1 MIKLKGIITS
11 DWHLR
16 SQLPRC
22 RKDEN
27 WIETQK
33 NAIEQIYKYAKK
45 YNCNVFIVGD
55 IFHSHSETTVE
66 VIQIVQ
72 NLAKKLKKLGLKLYL
87 LAGNHDLLYHSSENI
102 EKSAVGILLKSDN
115 IFPISSYSEDVSAGN
130 FDEETENKEIIFKH
144 VLVFPDVKSLPPNV
158 DAITAKE
165 LLSEYSNAEWIFTG
179 DMHKNFHY
187 EKNGRHVVN
196 PGCLIREVSDM
207 KDYKNGCYFVDTE
220 SEIVER
226 LEIKDDEEFVDDSY
240 ILKEKE
246 KTDRIEKFANK
257 LKETKDISLDF
268 ISNVESAVKQN
279 KLSAELVDTIEELL
293 EV

>member
-1 MIKLKGIITS
+1 MKMIVS
-11 DWHLR
+11 ADWHLR

-33 NAIEQIYKYAKK
+33 KMINQVVEYCKK
-45 YNCNVFIVGD
+45 YKSDLFIVGD

-66 VIQIVQ
+66 IIQLIQ
-72 NLAKKLKKLGLKLYL
+72 NIAKELKKCGLSIYI

-102 EKSAVGILLKSDN
+102 NKSAIGILLKTEN
-115 IFPISSYSEDVSAGN
+115 IFPISTYSDEISAGN
-130 FDEETENKEIIFKH
+130 FDEETENKKIIFKH
-144 VLVFPDVKSLPPNV
+144 ILVFPDTKSLPPNV
-158 DAITAKE
+158 DAVTAKE
-165 LLSEYSNAEWIFTG
+165 LLSEYDKSEWIFTG

-207 KDYKNGCYFVDTE
+207 KDYQNGIYFVDIE
-220 SEIVER
+220 KEIVEW
-226 LEIKDDEEFVDDSY
+226 LEIKDDENFIDDSY

-246 KTDRIEKFANK
+246 KEERIENFANK
-257 LKETKDISLDF
+257 LQETKEVSLDF
-268 ISNVESAVKQN
+268 IANVESAMKQN
-279 KLSAELVDTIEELL
+279 KFSKELNETIEELL
-293 EV
+293 QV

>member
-1 MIKLKGIITS
+1 MKLPNKFIVTA

-33 NAIEQIYKYAKK
+33 KMINQVIEYCKK
-45 YNCNVFIVGD
+45 YKSDLFIVGD

-66 VIQIVQ
+66 IIQLVQ
-72 NLAKKLKKLGLKLYL
+72 NMAKELKKYGLKVYI
-87 LAGNHDLLYHSSENI
+87 LAGNHDLLFHSSQNI
-102 EKSAVGILLKSDN
+102 NKSAIGILLKSDN
-115 IFPISSYSEDVSAGN
+115 IFPISIFDNVSAPN
-130 FDEETENKEIIFKH
+130 FDEEEKDCEFIFKH
-144 VLVFPDVKSLPPNV
+144 ILCFPDVKSLPPNV
-158 DAITAKE
+158 DAVTAKE
-165 LLSEYSNAEWIFTG
+165 LISRYKDCRFIFLG

-207 KDYKNGCYFVDTE
+207 KDYQNGIYFVDTE
-220 SEIVER
+220 KEIVEW
-226 LEIKDDEEFVDDSY
+226 LEIKDDESFIDDSY

-246 KTDRIEKFANK
+246 KEERIENFANK
-257 LKETKDISLDF
+257 LQETKEVSLDF
-268 ISNVESAVKQN
+268 IANVESSMKQN
-279 KLSAELVDTIEELL
+279 KFSKELNETIEELL
-293 EV
+293 QV

>member
-1 MIKLKGIITS
+1 MKMIVTA

-33 NAIEQIYKYAKK
+33 KMIEQVSEYCKK
-45 YNCNVFIVGD
+45 YKSDLFIVGD

-115 IFPISSYSEDVSAGN
+115 IFPISSYSDEISAGN
-130 FDEETENKEIIFKH
+130 FDEETENKKIIFKH

-207 KDYKNGCYFVDTE
+207 KDYENGVYFVDTE
-220 SEIVER
+220 SEIVEW
-226 LEIKDDEEFVDDSY
+226 LKIKDDEEFIDDSY

-246 KTDRIEKFANK
+246 KTERIEKFANK

-268 ISNVESAVKQN
+268 VSNVESAINQN
-279 KLSAELVDTIEELL
+279 KLSSELVETIEELL
-293 EV
+293 EI

>member
-1 MIKLKGIITS
+1 MKMIVS
-11 DWHLR
+11 ADWHLR

-33 NAIEQIYKYAKK
+33 KMINQVVEYCKK
-45 YNCNVFIVGD
+45 YKSDLFIVGD

-66 VIQIVQ
+66 VIQLVQ
-72 NLAKKLKKLGLKLYL
+72 NMAKELKKHSLKVYI

-102 EKSAVGILLKSDN
+102 NKSAIGILLKTEN
-115 IFPISSYSEDVSAGN
+115 IFPISSYSDEISAGN
-130 FDEETENKEIIFKH
+130 FDEETENKKIIFKH
-144 VLVFPDVKSLPPNV
+144 ILVFPDTKSLPPNV

-165 LLSEYSNAEWIFTG
+165 LLFQYDKAEWIFTG

-207 KDYKNGCYFVDTE
+207 KDYQNGIYFVDTE
-220 SEIVER
+220 KEIVEW
-226 LEIKDDEEFVDDSY
+226 LEIKDNESFIDDSY

-246 KTDRIEKFANK
+246 KEERIENFANK
-257 LKETKDISLDF
+257 LQETKEVSLDF
-268 ISNVESAVKQN
+268 IANVESAMKQN
-279 KLSAELVDTIEELL
+279 KFSKELNETIEELL
-293 EV
+293 HV

>member
-1 MIKLKGIITS
+1 MKMIVS
-11 DWHLR
+11 ADWHLR

-33 NAIEQIYKYAKK
+33 KMINQVVEHCKK
-45 YNCNVFIVGD
+45 YKSDLFIVGD

-66 VIQIVQ
+66 VIQLVQ
-72 NLAKKLKKLGLKLYL
+72 NTAKELKKCGLSIYI

-102 EKSAVGILLKSDN
+102 NKSAIGILLKTEN
-115 IFPISSYSEDVSAGN
+115 IFPISSYSDEISAGN
-130 FDEETENKEIIFKH
+130 FDEETENKKIIFKH
-144 VLVFPDVKSLPPNV
+144 ILVFPDTKSLPPNV

-165 LLSEYSNAEWIFTG
+165 LLSQYDNAEWIFTG

-187 EKNGRHVVN
+187 DKNGRHVVN

-207 KDYKNGCYFVDTE
+207 KDYKNGIYFIDTE
-220 SEIVER
+220 KEIVEW
-226 LEIKDDEEFVDDSY
+226 LEIKDDESFIDDSY

-246 KTDRIEKFANK
+246 KEERIENFANK
-257 LKETKDISLDF
+257 LQETKEVSLDF
-268 ISNVESAVKQN
+268 IANVESAMKQN
-279 KLSAELVDTIEELL
+279 KFSKELNETIDELL
-293 EV
+293 QV

>member
-1 MIKLKGIITS
+1 MKMIVS
-11 DWHLR
+11 ADWHLR

-33 NAIEQIYKYAKK
+33 KMINQVVEYCKK
-45 YNCNVFIVGD
+45 YESNLFIVGD

-66 VIQIVQ
+66 VIQLVQ
-72 NLAKKLKKLGLKLYL
+72 NTAKELKKYGLSIYIIG
-87 LAGNHDLLYHSSENI
+87 GNHDLLFHSSQNI
-102 EKSAVGILLKSDN
+102 NKSAIGILLKTEN
-115 IFPISSYSEDVSAGN
+115 IFPISSYSDEISAGN
-130 FDEETENKEIIFKH
+130 FDEETENKKIIFKH
-144 VLVFPDVKSLPPNV
+144 ILVFPDTKSLPPNV

-165 LLSEYSNAEWIFTG
+165 LLSEYDECQWMFTG

-187 EKNGRHVVN
+187 EKNGRHVIN

-207 KDYKNGCYFVDTE
+207 KDYQNGIYFVDTE
-220 SEIVER
+220 KEIVEF
-226 LEIKDDEEFVDDSY
+226 LPIIDNEEFVDDSY

-246 KTDRIEKFANK
+246 KEERIEKFADK
-257 LKETKDISLDF
+257 LKETKNISLDF
-268 ISNVESAVKQN
+268 ISNVEQSISEN
-279 KLSAELVDTIEELL
+279 KISDELKETIEELL

>member
-1 MIKLKGIITS
+1 MKMIVS
-11 DWHLR
+11 ADWHLR

-33 NAIEQIYKYAKK
+33 KMINQVVEYCKK
-45 YNCNVFIVGD
+45 YKSDLFIVGD

-66 VIQIVQ
+66 VIQLVQ
-72 NLAKKLKKLGLKLYL
+72 NIAKELKKYGLKVYI

-102 EKSAVGILLKSDN
+102 NKSAVGILLKTEN
-115 IFPISSYSEDVSAGN
+115 IFPISSYSDEISAGN
-130 FDEETENKEIIFKH
+130 FDEETENKKIIFKH
-144 VLVFPDVKSLPPNV
+144 ILVFPDAKSLPPNV
-158 DAITAKE
+158 DATTAKE
-165 LLSEYSNAEWIFTG
+165 LLSQYDKCQWMFTG

-207 KDYKNGCYFVDTE
+207 KDYQNGIYFVDTE
-220 SEIVER
+220 KEIVEW
-226 LEIKDDEEFVDDSY
+226 LEIKDDENFIDDSY

-246 KTDRIEKFANK
+246 KEERIENFANK
-257 LKETKDISLDF
+257 LQETKEVSLDF
-268 ISNVESAVKQN
+268 IANVESAMKQN
-279 KLSAELVDTIEELL
+279 KFSKELNETIEELL
-293 EV
+293 QV